1 MNKEIETVS
10 KIKKIQQLFIIRRL
24 YHTAIIF
31 SQLFKPVNVRKSRCS
46 IFSFAFNFCDS
57 VENIYLVKRIF
68 ILSSVVLIWIG
79 HLWVMSFVNQQL
91 EVEYFMEMLLQL
103 LKSK

>member
-1 MNKEIETVS
+1 MSGNPGAAYFHLHLIFV
-10 KIKKIQQLFIIRRL
+10 IQL
-24 YHTAIIF
+24 
-31 SQLFKPVNVRKSRCS
+31 
-46 IFSFAFNFCDS
+46 
-57 VENIYLVKRIF
+57 RIF